1 MQRYLVV
8 LLALISF
15 FSCSKK
21 NSDISII
28 LDKAENCMEKG
39 EAYSTKMPIL
49 SV

>member
-8 LLALISF
+8 LLTL